1 MIDLKVLEKS
11 LHILHMKYY
20 NLVNDTSFV
29 NLFLSSYTLIYT
41 NVLKN
46 IDCFTFK
53 LTNDIFVI
61 FMCNVN

>member
-61 FMCNVN
+61 FMCNVK